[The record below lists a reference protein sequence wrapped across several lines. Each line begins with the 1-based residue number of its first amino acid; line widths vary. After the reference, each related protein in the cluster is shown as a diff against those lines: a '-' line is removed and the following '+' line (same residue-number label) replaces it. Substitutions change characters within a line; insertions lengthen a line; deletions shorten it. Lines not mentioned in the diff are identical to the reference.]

1 MGSDEIG
8 LCRYFQDATT
18 ENKLKRNDYGD
29 KESNMSVKMESN
41 GVKDKEIETF
51 QTSVNIDHITE
62 HFSNNGSTEIS
73 RNVQTDLN
81 TNKRINKDKDIENVP
96 LKDINKAV
104 VDDRH
109 NNKTLRIDHNMD
121 SIASEEIDKK
131 DGIGNEHLKEIKK
144 NGIIVENEDTHE
156 TNTDRNMETYEAM
169 NEEDNGI
176 TVIVNGKVEEF
187 NQTIDKENQEEKT
200 GAVED
205 GDFEYEEGEEFDEES
220 GEESES
226 DDEDEIGDDKMKLL
240 RALTEELEGSG
251 KDASNQAVIELL
263 QEKMKLLAL
272 NNGGSEVQG
281 R

>member
-51 QTSVNIDHITE
+51 QPSVNIDHITE
-62 HFSNNGSTEIS
+62 HFSTEIS
-73 RNVQTDLN
+73 RNVQTDGN
-81 TNKRINKDKDIENVP
+81 TNKRINEDKDIENVH
-96 LKDINKAV
+96 LKEMNKAV
-104 VDDRH
+104 ADDSH
-109 NNKTLRIDHNMD
+109 NNKTLHIDHNME
-121 SIASEEIDKK
+121 SIASEENNKK
-131 DGIGNEHLKEIKK
+131 DGIENEHLKEIK
-144 NGIIVENEDTHE
+144 NNENIVENEDTNE
-156 TNTDRNMETYEAM
+156 TNTDGNMETYEAM

-187 NQTIDKENQEEKT
+187 QQTNDKENQEEKT

-205 GDFEYEEGEEFDEES
+205 GDFEYEEEEEFDEES

-226 DDEDEIGDDKMKLL
+226 DDEDEIDDDKMKLL

-272 NNGGSEVQG
+272 NNGGSEAQG

>member
-62 HFSNNGSTEIS
+62 HFSTEIS
-73 RNVQTDLN
+73 RNVQTDGN
-81 TNKRINKDKDIENVP
+81 TNKRINEDKDIENVH
-96 LKDINKAV
+96 LKEMNKAV
-104 VDDRH
+104 ADDSH
-109 NNKTLRIDHNMD
+109 NNKTLHIDHNME
-121 SIASEEIDKK
+121 SIASEENNKK
-131 DGIGNEHLKEIKK
+131 DGIENEHLKEIK
-144 NGIIVENEDTHE
+144 NNENIVENEDTNE
-156 TNTDRNMETYEAM
+156 TNTDGNMETYEAM

-187 NQTIDKENQEEKT
+187 QETNDKENQEEKT

-226 DDEDEIGDDKMKLL
+226 DDEDEIDDDKMKLL

-272 NNGGSEVQG
+272 NNGGSEAQG